1 MGNYEEEADSQY
13 RMIRYYGV
21 SAGQLGRLKKNM
33 YVSTHTIEM
42 LCDIL
47 ECRVEDILEY
57 RPGKPADKE
66 KDSDDDRIFYSQT
79 ARQSE
84 HCLAVCGK
92 RTVHLCHSLRL
103 FRIHHQHLQTVF
115 NIRKT
120 HIRVVIQRKNLHIR
134 VPLL

>member
-1 MGNYEEEADSQY
+1 MITYDKLWETMKEKQISQY

-79 ARQSE
+79 AGSPDTAPLSAGKEAMHSSISWNEPQSS
-84 HCLAVCGK
+84 H
-92 RTVHLCHSLRL
+92 
-103 FRIHHQHLQTVF
+103 
-115 NIRKT
+115 
-120 HIRVVIQRKNLHIR
+120 
-134 VPLL
+134 